1 MKGGTD
7 PEMERMGADVWGT
20 ENKSSF
26 LKMLIWRFIL
36 LMQVP
41 LLNT

>member
-7 PEMERMGADVWGT
+7 PEMEGMGADVWGT

-26 LKMLIWRFIL
+26 LKMLIWKFML
-36 LMQVP
+36 VMQVL